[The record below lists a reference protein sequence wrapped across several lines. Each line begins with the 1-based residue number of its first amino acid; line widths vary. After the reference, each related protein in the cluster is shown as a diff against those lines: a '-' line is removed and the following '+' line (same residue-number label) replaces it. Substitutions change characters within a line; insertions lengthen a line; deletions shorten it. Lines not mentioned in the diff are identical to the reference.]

1 LWVATYHRVEYE
13 IDRAA
18 AAIEETDLPEHLG
31 RRLYV
36 GQ

>member
-1 LWVATYHRVEYE
+1 MTYHRVDYE

-18 AAIEETDLPEHLG
+18 EAIEATDLPEHLA

>member
-1 LWVATYHRVEYE
+1 VEYE

-18 AAIEETDLPEHLG
+18 AAIGATDLPEHLA